1 MAYSPQPPTPRRHA
15 QTPLSALIITHRG
28 GALLARGLAALR
40 PQLGPLDTLHVA
52 VSNVPGAADL
62 SACAA
67 FGAEVLHL
75 GENVGFAKAANLGLA
90 ACARALILLLNDDT
104 APLPGFI
111 DALRAAAVARPG
123 LYQPRILLSD
133 GSGRLD
139 NTGHGLFPDGF
150 NWVRGREDH
159 DSPAYDLPG
168 EVGACS
174 GAALLVHRDVL
185 DAIGPFEGSEALGED
200 VDSSARPPPG
210 LPLIYVPEARIV
222 HDLGATYGRYTPRK
236 VFSSSETGCG
246 RRSVVA
252 DERRAHDARL
262 DSPASGRLGGGF
274 SFRARLERAGGVRGQ
289 TGGLAWPRRR
299 VAAAPDALAKRR
311 ADADHWALRSGR
323 WGPPAQAPGSAAGRA
338 AMRAAVIV
346 GLNVHATLPAVLAA
360 LPPGLPTFVV
370 DDGSEPPL
378 TAPAGVT
385 LLRHNKNRGYGAAQR
400 TGYQAA
406 LAAGATRIALVHG
419 DGQYDVGD
427 VLALLD
433 ALDDADVALGSRF
446 LAADGGAVIPSWRRL
461 GNRALTAYAR
471 RRLGIQATELHT
483 GARAFRAEALRA
495 LPLEQ
500 LSDDYVFDQQVLV
513 RLAVAGFRFAER
525 PARARYDESVQ
536 SISLWRSIGMGW
548 GV

>member
-1 MAYSPQPPTPRRHA
+1 MP

-111 DALRAAAVARPG
+111 DALRAAAAARPG

-150 NWVRGREDH
+150 NWARGREDH

-185 DAIGPFEGSEALGED
+185 DAIGPFDEDLEAFGED
-200 VDSSARPPPG
+200 VDLSLRARRRG
-210 LPLIYVPEARIV
+210 FPLIYVPEARIV

-236 VFSSSETGCG
+236 VFLVERTGSGRCGATCSSTGFGCG
-246 RRSVVA
+246 TCCDEGRR
-252 DERRAHDARL
+252 DRRAQRTRHLARRARGLAAGPAHLRRGRRQRAAAHRARRGDALAPQQEPRL
-262 DSPASGRLGGGF
+262 RRGPAHGLSGGLGGGGHPHRPGSWRRPVRRGRRVGALGRLGRRGRGLGLTVSGG
-274 SFRARLERAGGVRGQ
+274 G
-289 TGGLAWPRRR
+289 RRR
-299 VAAAPDALAKRR
+299 GDP
-311 ADADHWALRSGR
+311 
-323 WGPPAQAPGSAAGRA
+323 
-338 AMRAAVIV
+338 
-346 GLNVHATLPAVLAA
+346 VLAA
-360 LPPGLPTFVV
+360 PGQPR
-370 DDGSEPPL
+370 
-378 TAPAGVT
+378 AHGVC
-385 LLRHNKNRGYGAAQR
+385 AA
-400 TGYQAA
+400 
-406 LAAGATRIALVHG
+406 AAGH
-419 DGQYDVGD
+419 
-427 VLALLD
+427 
-433 ALDDADVALGSRF
+433 
-446 LAADGGAVIPSWRRL
+446 
-461 GNRALTAYAR
+461 
-471 RRLGIQATELHT
+471 
-483 GARAFRAEALRA
+483 
-495 LPLEQ
+495 
-500 LSDDYVFDQQVLV
+500 
-513 RLAVAGFRFAER
+513 
-525 PARARYDESVQ
+525 
-536 SISLWRSIGMGW
+536 
-548 GV
+548 

>member
-1 MAYSPQPPTPRRHA
+1 
-15 QTPLSALIITHRG
+15 
-28 GALLARGLAALR
+28 
-40 PQLGPLDTLHVA
+40 
-52 VSNVPGAADL
+52 
-62 SACAA
+62 
-67 FGAEVLHL
+67 
-75 GENVGFAKAANLGLA
+75 
-90 ACARALILLLNDDT
+90 
-104 APLPGFI
+104 
-111 DALRAAAVARPG
+111 
-123 LYQPRILLSD
+123 
-133 GSGRLD
+133 
-139 NTGHGLFPDGF
+139 
-150 NWVRGREDH
+150 
-159 DSPAYDLPG
+159 
-168 EVGACS
+168 
-174 GAALLVHRDVL
+174 
-185 DAIGPFEGSEALGED
+185 
-200 VDSSARPPPG
+200 
-210 LPLIYVPEARIV
+210 
-222 HDLGATYGRYTPRK
+222 
-236 VFSSSETGCG
+236 
-246 RRSVVA
+246 
-252 DERRAHDARL
+252 
-262 DSPASGRLGGGF
+262 
-274 SFRARLERAGGVRGQ
+274 
-289 TGGLAWPRRR
+289 
-299 VAAAPDALAKRR
+299 
-311 ADADHWALRSGR
+311 
-323 WGPPAQAPGSAAGRA
+323 
-338 AMRAAVIV
+338 MRAAVIV

-370 DDGSEPPL
+370 DDGSDPPL

-525 PARARYDESVQ
+525 PARARYDASVQ
-536 SISLWRSIGMGW
+536 SISLWRSIRYGLGCVRTIRR
-548 GV
+548 GY